1 MESVINNLNVYLQA
15 SVLMSF
21 VAAFF
26 GGVVTSFTP
35 CIYPMIPITAGYVG
49 SRNMGGAKAKGFVL
63 SLFYVIGVAS
73 TYAAM
78 GVFAAVSGRFFGE
91 INSSPYPHFIVANM
105 MIFLGLGMLDV
116 FAIPMF
122 APKQSLQPQTGGIG
136 SVFVIG
142 LLSGLVAGPCTAPVL
157 GVLLAYV
164 ASTQNMVFGGGLL
177 FVFAFGMGIILIAVG
192 TFSGVMAAL
201 PKSGAWMVK
210 VKKGLGFFMIGLGEY
225 FLIKAGQLLF

>member
-1 MESVINNLNVYLQA
+1 MESVINNLNTYLQA

-49 SRNMGGAKAKGFVL
+49 SRNMGGAKVKGFVL
-63 SLFYVIGVAS
+63 SLFYVVGVAA

-91 INSSPYPHFIVANM
+91 INSSPYPHFIVANL
-105 MIFLGLGMLDV
+105 MIILGLGMLEV

-122 APKQSLQPQTGGIG
+122 APKQSMRPEPGGIG

-164 ASTQNMVFGGGLL
+164 ASTQNILFGGSLL

-192 TFSGVMAAL
+192 TFSGIMAAL

-210 VKKGLGFFMIGLGEY
+210 VKKGMGFFMIALGEY